1 MCIRDRACF
10 SKPWS
15 EQTFADELY
24 NDAVSLV
31 VAEGEDGAVL
41 GYGEVS
47 VVLDEGCLEKIA
59 VAEDSRDVYK
69 RQVQGLSNGSQ
80 PVLGYNYGAGESHR
94 VRQGI
99 RFTSIVV
106 VLYSEV

>member
-1 MCIRDRACF
+1 MDRSHLPQVLAIERACF

-41 GYGEVS
+41 GYGEGGPSGVS
-47 VVLDEGCLEKIA
+47 HPG
-59 VAEDSRDVYK
+59 
-69 RQVQGLSNGSQ
+69 
-80 PVLGYNYGAGESHR
+80 GAGVQRPSHR
-94 VRQGI
+94 PLREDG
-99 RFTSIVV
+99 
-106 VLYSEV
+106 L

>member
-1 MCIRDRACF
+1 MKRKLVPMDRSHLPQVLAIERACF

-47 VVLDEGCLEKIA
+47 VGLDEGCLEKIA
-59 VAEDSRDVYK
+59 VA
-69 RQVQGLSNGSQ
+69 
-80 PVLGYNYGAGESHR
+80 
-94 VRQGI
+94 
-99 RFTSIVV
+99 
-106 VLYSEV
+106 